1 MGKKSLTKKSNS
13 RDSQLCHH
21 DWASL
26 LANTKK
32 GAVPSPLWVCLKCGE
47 FKVGSHDN
55 YNK

>member
-47 FKVGSHDN
+47 FKVGSQS
-55 YNK
+55 